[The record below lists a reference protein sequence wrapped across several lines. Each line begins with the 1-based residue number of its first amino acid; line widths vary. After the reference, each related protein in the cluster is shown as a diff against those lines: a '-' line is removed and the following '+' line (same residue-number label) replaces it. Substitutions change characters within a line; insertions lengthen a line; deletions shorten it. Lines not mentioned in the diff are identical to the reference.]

1 MDAMDACFNNR
12 YEALQFR
19 FILLQTVHES
29 RISNISKHALQNGG
43 GLKWQMRN
51 RYNLSNTNFCLF
63 CQQGYSNFRVLE
75 L

>member
-29 RISNISKHALQNGG
+29 RISRISKHALQNGG

-51 RYNLSNTNFCLF
+51 RYDCLTQIF
-63 CQQGYSNFRVLE
+63 AYSASRATATSRC
-75 L
+75 